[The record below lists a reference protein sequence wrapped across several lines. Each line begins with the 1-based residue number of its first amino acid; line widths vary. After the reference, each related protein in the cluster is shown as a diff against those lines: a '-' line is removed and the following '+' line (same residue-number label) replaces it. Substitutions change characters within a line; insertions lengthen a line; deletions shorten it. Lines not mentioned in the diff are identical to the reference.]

1 MWKDSSFCK
10 EFFRDCSLV
19 ETGLITVADAWMI
32 GMFCLSVRWNWLL
45 KLRVTHRGDAL
56 AAEKANW
63 AATWATCPLLA
74 KTKIFSSVPLQLK
87 IDVSFRLCDFLLLFI
102 FFFGSFEWL
111 VAFSII
117 ISRFACSLK
126 LFKVRL
132 VWLDWQ
138 IHLFHSICFG
148 FVDFDRWHHVW
159 LSYQLYLKF
168 DIFFR
173 LINSDVLNCWLVD
186 IFKLGRSGF
195 IYWLWH

>member
-87 IDVSFRLCDFLLLFI
+87 IDVSFRLCDFFLLFI
-102 FFFGSFEWL
+102 FFFWFIWMARCILDYYFSFCLQLETFQSSLSLTWL
-111 VAFSII
+111 TDSF
-117 ISRFACSLK
+117 ISLD
-126 LFKVRL
+126 LF
-132 VWLDWQ
+132 WL
-138 IHLFHSICFG
+138 
-148 FVDFDRWHHVW
+148 RW
-159 LSYQLYLKF
+159 
-168 DIFFR
+168 FR
-173 LINSDVLNCWLVD
+173 
-186 IFKLGRSGF
+186 
-195 IYWLWH
+195 